1 MGVSVAVERFLVAA
15 SSTALSDLQDRLAR
29 AVIPADSP
37 GAAELSGLSMSR
49 LTNLVAYW
57 RDGFDWRAQEARL
70 NALPQIVADIDGQRV
85 HAVVARSG
93 GSPRRGRLPVI
104 ASHGWPYSFI
114 EMTRI
119 LPALLAAGIDVII
132 PSLPGYGFSAPLAD
146 RPFTSSEVAGLWH
159 RLMTEGLG
167 YERYLTYGEDVGTW
181 VSDRLAAT
189 YPGPVA
195 GLFAT
200 HAAFAP
206 ASRKT
211 DLSAEETAWL
221 EWLAD
226 KWEGADAYSR
236 VQTTRPD
243 ILAAALLDSPSG
255 LAAWIVEKLLS
266 WSGEAPERY
275 WSDDDLL
282 TTVTLYWLTG
292 TIGTSFRAYLDDRHD
307 TEMPQVRV
315 PVRVKV
321 QHGERGFPRSYAA
334 RTYLDIRSWEEL
346 PHGGHFAA
354 WQNPDMVA
362 AGIIDLEADVADAGL
377 LGRLS

>member
-1 MGVSVAVERFLVAA
+1 MTVTVQPFRVSASAA
-15 SSTALSDLQDRLAR
+15 ALSDLRDRLAR

-37 GAAELSGLSMSR
+37 GAAELSGLSMAR
-49 LTNLVAYW
+49 LAGLVAYW
-57 RDGFDWRAQEARL
+57 RDGFAWRAQEDRL
-70 NALPQIVADIDGQRV
+70 NALPHVVADLGGQRV
-85 HAVVARSG
+85 HAVVARSA

-104 ASHGWPYSFI
+104 ASHGWPYSFV

-119 LPALLAAGIDVII
+119 VPALTAAGIDVVI
-132 PSLPGYGFSAPLAD
+132 PSLPGYGFSAPLSG
-146 RPFTSSEVAGLWH
+146 RPFTSTHVAALWH

-181 VSDRLAAT
+181 VSDRLAAVF
-189 YPGPVA
+189 PGPVA

-206 ASRKT
+206 ASRKA
-211 DLSAEETAWL
+211 DLSPEETAWL
-221 EWLAD
+221 AWLAG
-226 KWEGADAYSR
+226 KWEGGDAYSR

-255 LAAWIVEKLLS
+255 LAAWIIEKLLS

-292 TIGTSFRAYLDDRHD
+292 TIGTSFRAYLDDRHE
-307 TEMPQVRV
+307 TEMPQIGV

-346 PHGGHFAA
+346 PDGGHFAA
-354 WQNPDMVA
+354 WQNAEEVA
-362 AGIIDLEADVADAGL
+362 AGIISLEADV
-377 LGRLS
+377 R

>member
-1 MGVSVAVERFLVAA
+1 MSVTIEPFRVAFPEA
-15 SSTALSDLQDRLAR
+15 ALSDLRDRLAR
-29 AVIPADSP
+29 AVLPVDSP
-37 GAAELSGLSMSR
+37 GAAELSGLSMRR
-49 LTNLVAYW
+49 LATLVSYW
-57 RDGFDWRAQEARL
+57 RDGFDWREQEARL
-70 NALPQIVADIDGQRV
+70 NALPHIVADVDGQRV
-85 HAVVARSG
+85 HAVVARAA
-93 GSPRRGRLPVI
+93 GSPGLPVI
-104 ASHGWPYSFI
+104 ASHGWPYSFV

-119 LPALLAAGIDVII
+119 VPALTAAGMDVVI
-132 PSLPGYGFSAPLAD
+132 PSLPGFGFSAPLAG
-146 RPFTSSEVAGLWH
+146 RPFTSSNVARLWH

-181 VSDRLAAT
+181 VSDRLAADF
-189 YPGPVA
+189 PGSVA

-206 ASRKT
+206 ASRKA
-211 DLSAEETAWL
+211 DLSPEETAWL
-221 EWLAD
+221 AWLAE

-236 VQTTRPD
+236 VQATRPD

-266 WSGEAPERY
+266 WSGAAPERF

-292 TIGTSFRAYLDDRHD
+292 TIGTSFRAYLDDRQE
-307 TEMPQVRV
+307 TEMPPIEV

-334 RTYLDIRSWEEL
+334 RTYHDIRSWEEL
-346 PHGGHFAA
+346 PDGGHFAA
-354 WQNPDMVA
+354 WQNPGEVA
-362 AGIIDLEADVADAGL
+362 AGILALAAGVSP
-377 LGRLS
+377 G